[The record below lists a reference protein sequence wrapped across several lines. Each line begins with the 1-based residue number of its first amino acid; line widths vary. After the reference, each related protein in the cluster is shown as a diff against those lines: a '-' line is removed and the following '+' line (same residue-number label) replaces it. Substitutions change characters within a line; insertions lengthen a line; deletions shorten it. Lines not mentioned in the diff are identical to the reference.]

1 MYSYIDIHSHL
12 NFSDYE
18 KDFDDV
24 IQRLKDTNT
33 ATITVGTD
41 LESSKKAVELAQK
54 YENIYAC
61 IGLHPAGDT
70 GEIFNEEEFEKLI
83 TQKRVVAVGECGL
96 DYGRVLPADERRLD
110 ADGADQNS
118 EQQQLDT
125 NRRRQKID
133 FEKQIDFAVKFDL
146 PLMLHVRNAHSDVL
160 NILKEKKRE
169 FGEKLRGDVH
179 FFSGDKNIAQEYLDL
194 GFTMSFTGVITF
206 TKDYDEVIKFIP
218 LDKIMSETDCP
229 FVTPV
234 PHRGHRN
241 EPSYVQE
248 VVKKIAEIRGE
259 DFEMVKKALGDNAV
273 RYFGLK

>member
-1 MYSYIDIHSHL
+1 MYDYIDIHSHL

-41 LESSKKAVELAQK
+41 LESSKKAVEIADK

-61 IGLHPAGDT
+61 IGLHPADET
-70 GEIFNEEEFEKLI
+70 GETFNEEEFEKLVMN
-83 TQKRVVAVGECGL
+83 KKVVAVGECGL
-96 DYGRVLPADERRLD
+96 DYGR
-110 ADGADQNS
+110 NS
-118 EQQQLDT
+118 DSSEET
-125 NRRRQKID
+125 KERQKTD
-133 FEKQIDFAVKFDL
+133 FEKQINFAVKFGL
-146 PLMLHVRNAHSDVL
+146 PLMLHIRNAHEDVL
-160 NILKEKKRE
+160 TILKEKKKE

-179 FFSGDKNIAQEYLDL
+179 FFSGGIAEAEQYLDL
-194 GFTMSFTGVITF
+194 GFTMSFTGVATF

-218 LDKIMSETDCP
+218 LEKMMSETDSP
-229 FVTPV
+229 YVTPV
-234 PHRGHRN
+234 PHRGQRN

-259 DFEMVKKALGDNAV
+259 DFEMVKKTLSDNAV
-273 RYFGLK
+273 RYFNLK